1 MDAVRISLLLVAA
14 ALAVAAMR
22 AQRPELAVGVALAA
36 GAAALAM
43 LVPGLRVA
51 AESVAGFAAAAGME
65 GGPALILR
73 AAGVSLIAEFASQ
86 LCEDAGEKAL
96 AGRIEL
102 AVRVTLFAMAAPMI
116 SELYALVSGALI

>member
-1 MDAVRISLLLVAA
+1 M
-14 ALAVAAMR
+14 LA
-22 AQRPELAVGVALAA
+22 
-36 GAAALAM
+36 
-43 LVPGLRVA
+43 PGLRDA
-51 AESVAGFAAAAGME
+51 AASVAGFATAAGMD

-102 AVRVTLFAMAAPMI
+102 AVRVTLFAMAAPLI
-116 SELYALVSGALI
+116 ADLVSLVTKALA